1 MTASE
6 SKEAFHHVFVT
17 LKGSDK
23 KQALFVDLTP
33 RDLKKR
39 FVRPYKQGKAV
50 LLSDHKVV
58 QTRDITWTSIRVTVE
73 AAESTFNRLQDADRR
88 RTDELNSQG
97 GGVFLIGSFSWG
109 NEDLV
114 DEGSDVTRRYIHA
127 PPGEDSIYR
136 RLGSW
141 LADNLGKAAI
151 GVLSAI
157 ALAVLLTWLGLKK

>member
-17 LKGSDK
+17 LKGGEK
-23 KQALFVDLTP
+23 KQALFVDLSP
-33 RDLKKR
+33 GELKKR

-50 LLSDHKVV
+50 LLNDHTVV
-58 QTRDITWTSIRVTVE
+58 QTRDVTWASIRVTVNE
-73 AAESTFNRLQDADRR
+73 AATTLKELEKAHRRHIDA
-88 RTDELNSQG
+88 LNSQG
-97 GGVFLIGSFSWG
+97 GGGFMGRFSWE

-114 DEGSDVTRRYIHA
+114 DEGSDVTRKYIHA
-127 PPGEDSIYR
+127 PPGEASIYR

-151 GVLSAI
+151 GLLFAI
-157 ALAVLLTWLGLKK
+157 ALTVLLTWLGLKK